1 MAMHGPKLYG
11 NYAYGRG
18 RSFLPTGAIVKLI
31 DYSGDY
37 NILRVGRR
45 EPMGNM
51 VAQFTSAGNPIPA
64 GGASNFAEFRFTE
77 PAQEGRLFQFRPIV
91 FGVNRATHATLPG
104 RVVFPGI
111 PDNVLIPAIP
121 APVVDYMRA
130 SIPMGV
136 AIQVQH
142 PSGDFRWGTDQK
154 RDVVVTTPGGVVLTS
169 AGVGGVDGGFL
180 EAPLAPFLDDPSDLW
195 DMWTIFGHTI
205 AIRMVNRTNFF
216 WPPGINLGQGA
227 PAAPIDIRDYF
238 VALIG
243 AKYVLLE
250 VPEAIV
256 KKVEEREIDYQPIV
270 IGGIPSVTTKA

>member
-1 MAMHGPKLYG
+1 MMAMSGPKLHG
-11 NYAYGRG
+11 NYAYSRG
-18 RSFLPTGAIVKLI
+18 RSFLPTGAVVKLI

-37 NILRVGRR
+37 NIFKIGRR
-45 EPMGNM
+45 EPIGNM
-51 VAQFTSAGNPIPA
+51 VVQFVRGAVNGIPP
-64 GGASNFAEFRFTE
+64 GGASGFAEFRFTE

-91 FGVNRATHATLPG
+91 FAVVRGTNLTRPG
-104 RVVFPGI
+104 RILFPAI
-111 PDNVLIPAIP
+111 PDNIFIPIRAAAPPVTLIDMI
-121 APVVDYMRA
+121 
-130 SIPMGV
+130 SMGV
-136 AIQVQH
+136 SIQVQH

-180 EAPLAPFLDDPSDLW
+180 EAPLAPFIDDPSDLW

-216 WPPGINLGQGA
+216 WPPGMALGA
-227 PAAPIDIRDYF
+227 LLTDDKDYF

-250 VPEAIV
+250 ASELVK
-256 KKVEEREIDYQPIV
+256 KKVEDREIHYQPIV